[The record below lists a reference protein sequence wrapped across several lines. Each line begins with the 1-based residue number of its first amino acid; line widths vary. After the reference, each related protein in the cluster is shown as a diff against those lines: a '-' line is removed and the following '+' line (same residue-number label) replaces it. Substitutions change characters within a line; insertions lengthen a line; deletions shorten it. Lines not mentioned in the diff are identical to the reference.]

1 MCRMVIFS
9 GYCPRCSASYEVPE
23 LTQCVSC
30 LEAKNNGEFGN
41 CRRGVNYD
49 QHDPG
54 MECAPCSSAL
64 GIGEGNGEDLVAANI
79 STAAAAV
86 SAPPSSSS
94 STSRGSTSG
103 GGAPGYD
110 SGKRRRVR

>member
-1 MCRMVIFS
+1 MVIFS
-9 GYCPRCSASYEVPE
+9 GYCPRCSVSYEVPE

-64 GIGEGNGEDLVAANI
+64 GIGEGNGEDLVAAN
-79 STAAAAV
+79 STLGGGGGGSS
-86 SAPPSSSS
+86 SAPASSSS
-94 STSRGSTSG
+94 SSRGSTSG
-103 GGAPGYD
+103 GGEASYS